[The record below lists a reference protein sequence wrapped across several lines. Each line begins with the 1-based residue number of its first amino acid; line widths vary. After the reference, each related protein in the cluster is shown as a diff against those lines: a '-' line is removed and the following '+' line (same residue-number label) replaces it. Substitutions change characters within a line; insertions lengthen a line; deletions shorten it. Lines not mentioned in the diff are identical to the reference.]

1 MKMKGKKATRK
12 MNAKLAPDQWDR
24 RAPGTGQGAG
34 QGAGQAAGQSAGR
47 SGGPPGLRLDLKT
60 SAPAKRITPRSTESG
75 ESAP

>member
-12 MNAKLAPDQWDR
+12 MNAKLVPDQWDR
-24 RAPGTGQGAG
+24 RAPSAG
-34 QGAGQAAGQSAGR
+34 QSAGQSAGR

-60 SAPAKRITPRSTESG
+60 SASAKRTTPRSTESG

>member
-34 QGAGQAAGQSAGR
+34 QGAGQSAGR